1 MGHVRALQLIAGYAL
16 ALSDIVVPLRAL
28 PAKCGSSLES
38 TVALRIP
45 FAYKFHLKI
54 NFSLICLQMCIF
66 FCTFAR

>member
-16 ALSDIVVPLRAL
+16 ALSDIVVLLRAL

-45 FAYKFHLKI
+45 FAYKFHLKV